1 LKLVEQLMSSRSLTT
16 YLNDHLAGS
25 VAALELLEHMARLH
39 RGTDREQLFQSLHT
53 EVEEDQ
59 KVLRRVLDQVGGK
72 ESRVRKAAAWL
83 TEKIGEA
90 KLRLDDPGSGEF
102 RQLEALETLGL
113 GIQGKL
119 ALWRALAASA
129 DRIPQVRNL
138 DLDGLQRRASQQH
151 DQVETQRIQTA
162 RVALV
167 P

>member
-1 LKLVEQLMSSRSLTT
+1 MRSRSLTT

-25 VAALELLEHMARLH
+25 VAALELLEHLAGLH
-39 RGTDREQLFQSLHT
+39 QGTDRERLFQSLHR

-59 KVLRRVLDQVGGK
+59 HVLQQVLDRVGGK

-90 KLRLDDPGSGEF
+90 KLRLDDPGGGEL

-138 DLDGLQRRASQQH
+138 DFDDLQRRATQQH
-151 DQVETQRIQTA
+151 DQVEAQRIQTA
-162 RVALV
+162 RAALV